1 MTVSSFLA
9 SVSQIMLKKSALK
22 KHSKRLFE
30 YLNIWV
36 ISGYGLLCLSM
47 LLNIIAYRGVN
58 YQTGIIMG
66 ALPYVF
72 VIILEKAFLNKNKYE
87 KSCWNKFDCN
97 GNHNICAIK
106 YV

>member
-72 VIILEKAFLNKNKYE
+72 VIILEKAFF
-87 KSCWNKFDCN
+87 S
-97 GNHNICAIK
+97 IK
-106 YV
+106 INMKKVVGTSLIVMGIIIYAL